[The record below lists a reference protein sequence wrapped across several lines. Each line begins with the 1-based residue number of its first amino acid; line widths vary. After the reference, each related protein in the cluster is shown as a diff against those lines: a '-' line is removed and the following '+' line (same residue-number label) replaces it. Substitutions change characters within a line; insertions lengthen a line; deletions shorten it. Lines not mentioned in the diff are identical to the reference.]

1 MRTATYTNLDPGEY
15 IFRVKASNRDG
26 VWNEEGASIKIII
39 NPPLWATTWAYL
51 FYIILF
57 GSILYYVWRMQ
68 LKRVRVKHEFE
79 MSKFEAQKL
88 HEVDEMKSRFFANI
102 SHEFRT
108 PLTLIL
114 GPVKQIIER
123 TKETKTKEDLN
134 LVHRNANRLLGLV
147 NQLLDISKIES
158 GNMKLQTT
166 PINIIPYLKALVL
179 SFTSYAERKRISLN
193 FISDVNEII
202 VYIDKDKFEKIIN
215 NILSNAFKFTPDD
228 GSIKVTVDQ
237 YNENLKIIVSDTGVG
252 IPKEKLQKIFDRFFQ
267 VDGSHTRE
275 QEGTGIGL
283 SLTKELVEL
292 HKGNIEVE
300 SEEGKGSII
309 YNKYSVRNRSLKT
322 R

>member
-1 MRTATYTNLDPGEY
+1 
-15 IFRVKASNRDG
+15 
-26 VWNEEGASIKIII
+26 
-39 NPPLWATTWAYL
+39 
-51 FYIILF
+51 
-57 GSILYYVWRMQ
+57 MQ

-114 GPVKQIIER
+114 GPVKQVIER

-158 GNMKLQTT
+158 GNMKLQTA
-166 PINIIPYLKALVL
+166 PINIIPYLKGLVL

-193 FISDVNEII
+193 FVSDVNEII

-215 NILSNAFKFTPDD
+215 NILSNAFKFTPD
-228 GSIKVTVDQ
+228 GW
-237 YNENLKIIVSDTGVG
+237 
-252 IPKEKLQKIFDRFFQ
+252 F
-267 VDGSHTRE
+267 
-275 QEGTGIGL
+275 
-283 SLTKELVEL
+283 
-292 HKGNIEVE
+292 
-300 SEEGKGSII
+300 
-309 YNKYSVRNRSLKT
+309 NKSNS
-322 R
+322 